1 MLRRQRYKAQRVFG
15 EETFFVKTA
24 VYHIPTNFLRE
35 IGGTFLFAKLYFR
48 NVNENR
54 VLSNH
59 VKFENSFFFFSRSFL
74 HCEN

>member
-1 MLRRQRYKAQRVFG
+1 MLRRQRYKAQRVSG

-48 NVNENR
+48 NVSENR
-54 VLSNH
+54 VSSNH
-59 VKFENSFFFFSRSFL
+59 VKFDVFFTFIFTLQILRDA
-74 HCEN
+74 